1 MRQKAHLKSGPI
13 QYWILNVDLEV
24 CKISTNR
31 GAFTKWV
38 KSVVHA
44 SAFVNTS
51 ETIIALAVQ

>member
-24 CKISTNR
+24 CKIPKKK

-38 KSVVHA
+38 RSVVHA

-51 ETIIALAVQ
+51 ETIIALVVQ